1 MGHHSDSSHLI
12 KSRTINPDR
21 KRSGK
26 LYFRASTDVG
36 EWPPE
41 KKSVPTL
48 MLTLFPDELGL
59 NWD

>member
-1 MGHHSDSSHLI
+1 MGHCSESSHLI

-36 EWPPE
+36 EWPLE
-41 KKSVPTL
+41 KESVPII
-48 MLTLFPDELGL
+48 MLALAAEELGL